1 MRKRSTQRQRRW
13 NNILILG
20 IIAFMVLMN
29 APKLIQTYLIGEAEP
44 ETIEPIEVASSL
56 PKLLDPN
63 HKVEA
68 LYFNGAEFKW
78 KDSQWTSNLNIKDV
92 PVSELIIRWQALEGT
107 LLEEN
112 VFTAIRSNL
121 GSPETI
127 EVWYQDVEEPHRITF
142 YRSDEFWVFQNWQQ
156 QWIAI
161 SFDVDYLIP

>member
-1 MRKRSTQRQRRW
+1 
-13 NNILILG
+13 
-20 IIAFMVLMN
+20 
-29 APKLIQTYLIGEAEP
+29 
-44 ETIEPIEVASSL
+44 
-56 PKLLDPN
+56 
-63 HKVEA
+63 
-68 LYFNGAEFKW
+68 
-78 KDSQWTSNLNIKDV
+78 LNIKDV
-92 PVSELIIRWQALEGT
+92 PVSELISRWQDLEGT
-107 LLEEN
+107 LLEED